1 MQTTH
6 KIPRSSA
13 TRWAKYLLSQ
23 HSRADY
29 QNCDGHRLVPT
40 QWHGSKDML
49 AKFGLAPGEPVKL
62 EDLRPL
68 MHGFN
73 PVTKEAIRPVGSD
86 GTRTAGV
93 DLTYS
98 PPKDVSA
105 LWALSDPYRRAQ
117 IEAAHRKAVASTL
130 KRIEKEVAVVR
141 RKTNG
146 VVRFEK
152 ARSLLAAEAVH
163 TTSRLSREQPQDGIP
178 DPQLHSHVAI
188 IAAERQDG
196 KMAAVESRQLMLA
209 AREGGSWYR
218 SELASNLRELGLN
231 IERRTG
237 KGERYFGITGVPDT
251 LSDRWSTRDGDV
263 DRAAQTFRR
272 RNGREPEPGELDQLT
287 LKTRGPKSTATQPDI
302 EKAYDAIG
310 SEYHFTRRD
319 AAKLPTDRPTIP
331 DPNID
336 LPKELLAE
344 VNRERSMITTR
355 ELRAK
360 AYEISA
366 GVCRPAQ
373 ADRLVNDLERS
384 GEIVRLEEGM
394 WTTRTLRDVEQAT
407 ISVAERRATE
417 TTAPVSEQAL
427 KQAQREA
434 AKELHSPLSQ
444 EQREAL
450 GTITGPGGVSVLVG
464 RAGTGKGVVMK
475 AATRAWQL
483 EGNHVIGT
491 AIAGATAKRLQA
503 DTGTDRSMTT
513 DSLLNRIEKGHI
525 PLGSKTVVIMDE
537 AGMADSDRLPRLI
550 KLTAQHESKLLLAG
564 DSAQLSSIGPGGLF
578 KELEGKV
585 PTAELTEVH
594 RARHDWERQAWEE
607 IRQGEPGRAL
617 ARYQARDRLHIT
629 DTREEA
635 MQAMVDHWDQS
646 RKTVPDGQ
654 AVMITDGSNSERD
667 ALNAMAQERR
677 AKAGELGAH
686 TVQLP
691 GKPYGLA
698 AGDQVIFS
706 AQYRVPGQQRVENGI
721 TGAVIDTS
729 RDEDKVTI
737 KTREPEPRD
746 IQVDTSKF
754 SDLSLGY
761 ATHIRK
767 GQGLTTE
774 TSQVLAGGWQTDKE
788 NIYVSVTR
796 AREQT
801 DIYITRDDLGKQGM
815 DTSAIQRLADRMR
828 RSRAQEAS
836 ITKEI
841 AEQTPERSAETADQ
855 SPDVSSHSKGTQA
868 TGGEMDQVLQARQG
882 RQLEWQNAIDVDHN
896 GDVNEQAEEIQ
907 AIEDLAESMRNQG
920 ASEET
925 ITKEIAELTARSE
938 HDLQPHT
945 QALTE
950 HERYIDKVLDQQR
963 QRLLDEE
970 QQHIYAQEPDREPQQ
985 HQLSQ
990 LDRGERDP
998 YIEQAIQ
1005 EERDRQQAFEQGIDQ
1020 DRDNDLGFG
1029 IE

>member
-6 KIPRSSA
+6 KIPGSSA
-13 TRWAKYLLSQ
+13 TRWARYLVSRR
-23 HSRADY
+23 SRADY
-29 QNCDGHRLVPT
+29 QNRDGDRLVPT

-49 AKFGLAPGEPVKL
+49 ARFGLEPGQRVDL

-73 PVTKEAIRPVGSD
+73 PVTKEEIRPVGAD

-130 KRIEKEVAVVR
+130 KRIEREVTVIR

-152 ARSLLAAEAVH
+152 AKSLLAAEAVH
-163 TTSRLSREQPQDGIP
+163 TTSRLSRVQPQNGIP

-188 IAAERQDG
+188 IAAERMDG

-209 AREGGSWYR
+209 AREGGAWYR
-218 SELASNLRELGLN
+218 SELAANLRELGLD

-237 KGERYFGITGVPDT
+237 KGERYFGLSGVPDA

-263 DRAAQTFRR
+263 DRAAQAFRR
-272 RNGREPEPGELDQLT
+272 RYGREPEPGELDQLT

-302 EKAYDAIG
+302 QQAYDAIG
-310 SEYHFTRRD
+310 SEH
-319 AAKLPTDRPTIP
+319 AAKLHTNQPTTP
-331 DPNID
+331 DPNIN
-336 LPKELLAE
+336 LAEELLAE
-344 VNRERSMITTR
+344 VNRDRSMITTR

-360 AYEISA
+360 AYELSA
-366 GVCRPAQ
+366 GVCRPGQ
-373 ADRLVNDLERS
+373 ADQLVNDLERS
-384 GEIVRLEEGM
+384 GELVRLEQGM
-394 WTTRTLRDVEQAT
+394 WTTRTLREIEQAT
-407 ISVAERRATE
+407 TDVAQDRATDCV
-417 TTAPVSEQAL
+417 APVSERSL
-427 KQAQREA
+427 KQAQSEA
-434 AKELHSPLSQ
+434 AKELHGSLSQ
-444 EQREAL
+444 EQRDAL
-450 GTITGPGGVSVLVG
+450 QTITGQGGVTVLVG
-464 RAGTGKGVVMK
+464 RAGTGKGVVTR
-475 AATRAWQL
+475 AATRSWQL
-483 EGNHVIGT
+483 EGNEVIGT

-503 DTGTDRSMTT
+503 DTATDRAMTT
-513 DSLLNRIEKGHI
+513 DSLLSGIENGHI
-525 PLGSKTVVIMDE
+525 RLDSKTVVIMDE

-550 KLTAQHESKLLLAG
+550 KLTAERNSKLLLAG
-564 DSAQLSSIGPGGLF
+564 DSAQLSPIGPGGLF

-594 RARHDWERQAWEE
+594 RARHEWERQAWEE

-617 ARYQARDRLHIT
+617 ARYQAHDRLHIT
-629 DTREEA
+629 DTRQEA
-635 MQAMVDHWDQS
+635 MQAMVDRWDDS
-646 RKTVPDGQ
+646 RRTVPEGE
-654 AVMITDGSNSERD
+654 AVMITDGSNTERD

-686 TVQLP
+686 TVRLP

-698 AGDQVIFS
+698 AGDQIIFTG
-706 AQYRVPGQQRVENGI
+706 QHRIPGQQRVENGI
-721 TGAVIDTS
+721 TGTVVHAS
-729 RDEDKVTI
+729 RDQDVVTI
-737 KTREPEPRD
+737 QTGEPEPRNVE
-746 IQVDTSKF
+746 VDTSKF

-774 TSQVLAGGWQTDKE
+774 TSQILAGGWQTDKE

-801 DIYITRDDLGKQGM
+801 DIYITRDDLGEQGL
-815 DTSAIQRLADRMR
+815 DTNAIQRLAERMQ

-836 ITKEI
+836 TTRQTVQPES
-841 AEQTPERSAETADQ
+841 EQSAEITAHPADQ
-855 SPDVSSHSKGTQA
+855 SPDLSTRSTTTQA
-868 TGGEMDQVLQARQG
+868 TSSEIDQILQARQA
-882 RQLEWQNAIDVDHN
+882 RQLEWQNAIDVDRN
-896 GDVNEQAEEIQ
+896 GDVDEQAKEIQ
-907 AIEDLAESMRNQG
+907 AIEHLAESMRNEG
-920 ASEET
+920 ASEDT
-925 ITKEIAELTARSE
+925 ITQQIAKLTAGHE

-945 QALTE
+945 QALNE
-950 HERYIDKVLDQQR
+950 HARHIDKVLEQQR

-970 QQHIYAQEPDREPQQ
+970 HGIDQAKDA
-985 HQLSQ
+985 
-990 LDRGERDP
+990 GRDP

-1005 EERDRQQAFEQGIDQ
+1005 QERDRQQAFEQGIDH
-1020 DRDNDLGFG
+1020 DRDNDLGLG

>member
-6 KIPRSSA
+6 KIPGSSA
-13 TRWAKYLLSQ
+13 TRWAKYLVSQ
-23 HSRADY
+23 RSRADY
-29 QNCDGHRLVPT
+29 QNHDGNRLVPT
-40 QWHGSKDML
+40 QWHGSPDML
-49 AKFGLAPGEPVKL
+49 ARFGLTPGDPVKL

-68 MHGFN
+68 MHGYN
-73 PVTKEAIRPVGSD
+73 PLTKEAIRPVGSD

-130 KRIEKEVAVVR
+130 KRIEQGVCVVR

-178 DPQLHSHVAI
+178 DPQLHSHVAV
-188 IAAERQDG
+188 IAAERMDG

-218 SELASNLRELGLN
+218 SELAANLRELGLD

-237 KGERYFGITGVPDT
+237 KGERYFGINGVPDA

-263 DRAAQTFRR
+263 DRAAQAFRR
-272 RNGREPEPGELDQLT
+272 RYGREPEPGELDQLT

-302 EKAYDAIG
+302 QQAYDAIA
-310 SEYHFTRRD
+310 SEYDFTRQD
-319 AAKLPTDRPTIP
+319 AAKLPTNQPTTP
-331 DPNID
+331 DPNIN

-344 VNRERSMITTR
+344 VNRDRSMITTR

-360 AYEISA
+360 AYELSA
-366 GVCRPAQ
+366 GACRPAQ
-373 ADRLVNDLERS
+373 ADRLVNDLARS
-384 GEIVRLEEGM
+384 GDLVRLEKGM
-394 WTTRTLRDVEQAT
+394 WTTRTLREVEQAT
-407 ISVAERRATE
+407 ISVAERRVTE
-417 TTAPVSEQAL
+417 NAAPVSPQAL
-427 KQAQREA
+427 KQALREA
-434 AKELHSPLSQ
+434 ARQLRGSLSQ
-444 EQREAL
+444 EQRQAL
-450 GTITGPGGVSVLVG
+450 ETITGQGGVTVLIG
-464 RAGTGKGVVMK
+464 RAGTGKGIVTR
-475 AATRAWQL
+475 AATRTWQL
-483 EGNHVIGT
+483 EGNEVIGT

-513 DSLLNRIEKGHI
+513 NSLLNGIEKGHI
-525 PLGSKTVVIMDE
+525 QLDSKTVVIMDE
-537 AGMADSDRLPRLI
+537 AGMADSDRLPRLV
-550 KLTAQHESKLLLAG
+550 KLTAQRNSKLLLAG
-564 DSAQLSSIGPGGLF
+564 DSAQLSPIGPGGLF
-578 KELEGKV
+578 RELEGKV

-617 ARYQARDRLHIT
+617 ARYQAHDRLHIT

-635 MQAMVDHWDQS
+635 MQTMVDHWDDN
-646 RKTVPDGQ
+646 RRTVPDGQ
-654 AVMITDGSNSERD
+654 AVMITDGSNNERD
-667 ALNAMAQERR
+667 TLNAMAQERR
-677 AKAGELGAH
+677 AQAGELGAH
-686 TVQLP
+686 RVQLP
-691 GKPYGLA
+691 GKPYNLA
-698 AGDQVIFS
+698 SGDQVIFTG
-706 AQYRVPGQQRVENGI
+706 QYRIPGHPRIENGI
-721 TGAVIDTS
+721 TGTIIHTS
-729 RDEDKVTI
+729 RDEDQVTI

-746 IQVDTSKF
+746 IHVDTSKF

-774 TSQVLAGGWQTDKE
+774 TSQILAGGWQTDKE

-801 DIYITRDDLGKQGM
+801 DIYISRDDLGEQGL
-815 DTSAIQRLADRMR
+815 DTGTIQRLAEKMQ

-836 ITKEI
+836 ITHDTTQRTSDHSSEI
-841 AEQTPERSAETADQ
+841 SEPIDA
-855 SPDVSSHSKGTQA
+855 H
-868 TGGEMDQVLQARQG
+868 QARD
-882 RQLEWQNAIDVDHN
+882 RAIQ
-896 GDVNEQAEEIQ
+896 E
-907 AIEDLAESMRNQG
+907 AIEANE
-920 ASEET
+920 
-925 ITKEIAELTARSE
+925 
-938 HDLQPHT
+938 
-945 QALTE
+945 
-950 HERYIDKVLDQQR
+950 QR
-963 QRLLDEE
+963 QRDW
-970 QQHIYAQEPDREPQQ
+970 Q
-985 HQLSQ
+985 
-990 LDRGERDP
+990 
-998 YIEQAIQ
+998 
-1005 EERDRQQAFEQGIDQ
+1005 QGIDQ

>member
-1 MQTTH
+1 
-6 KIPRSSA
+6 
-13 TRWAKYLLSQ
+13 
-23 HSRADY
+23 
-29 QNCDGHRLVPT
+29 
-40 QWHGSKDML
+40 ML
-49 AKFGLAPGEPVKL
+49 ARFSLTPGDPVKL

-68 MHGFN
+68 MHGYN
-73 PVTKEAIRPVGSD
+73 PVTKEPIRPVGSD

-130 KRIEKEVAVVR
+130 KRIEKDVAVVR

-178 DPQLHSHVAI
+178 DPQLHSHVAV
-188 IAAERQDG
+188 IAAERADG

-218 SELASNLRELGLN
+218 SELAANLRDLGLD

-237 KGERYFGITGVPDT
+237 NGERYFGISGVPDA

-272 RNGREPEPGELDQLT
+272 RYGREPEPGELDQLT

-302 EKAYDAIG
+302 EKAYDAVG

-319 AAKLPTDRPTIP
+319 AAKLTTDLPTTP

-344 VNRERSMITTR
+344 VNRDRSMVTTR

-360 AYEISA
+360 AYELSA

-373 ADRLVNDLERS
+373 ADRLVNELERS
-384 GEIVRLEEGM
+384 GELVRLEQGM

-407 ISVAERRATE
+407 VSVAEDRASE
-417 TTAPVSEQAL
+417 NVAPVSEQTL

-434 AKELHSPLSQ
+434 ANELDGSLSQ
-444 EQREAL
+444 EQRDAL
-450 GTITGPGGVSVLVG
+450 GTITAPGGITLIVG
-464 RAGTGKGVVMK
+464 RAGTGKGVVTK
-475 AATRAWQL
+475 AATRSWQL
-483 EGNHVIGT
+483 EGNEVIGT

-513 DSLLNRIEKGHI
+513 DSLLNSIEKGHI
-525 PLGSKTVVIMDE
+525 RLDSNTVVIMDE
-537 AGMADSDRLPRLI
+537 AGMADSDRLPRLV
-550 KLTAQHESKLLLAG
+550 KLTAQHNSKLLLAG

-594 RARHDWERQAWEE
+594 RARHQWERQAWEE

-617 ARYQARDRLHIT
+617 ARYQAHDRLHIH

-635 MQAMVDHWDQS
+635 MQAMVDRWDQS

-654 AVMITDGSNSERD
+654 AVMITDGSNAERD
-667 ALNAMAQERR
+667 HLNAMAQERR
-677 AKAGELGAH
+677 AHAGELGAH
-686 TVQLP
+686 QVQLP

-698 AGDQVIFS
+698 TGDEIIFS
-706 AQYRVPGQQRVENGI
+706 AKYRIPGQQRVENGI
-721 TGAVIDTS
+721 TGTVLDTS
-729 RDEDKVTI
+729 RDEDRLTI
-737 KTREPEPRD
+737 KTHEPEPRN
-746 IQVDTSKF
+746 IQVDTSEF

-774 TSQVLAGGWQTDKE
+774 TSQVLAGGWQTDKQ

-801 DIYITRDDLGKQGM
+801 DIYVTRDDLGEQGL
-815 DTSAIQRLADRMR
+815 DTGAIQRLAERMQ

-836 ITKEI
+836 ITKE
-841 AEQTPERSAETADQ
+841 APDQSTQRSAEIAEPTAEQ
-855 SPDVSSHSKGTQA
+855 SPELSSPSTTTHA
-868 TGGEMDQVLQARQG
+868 TGGGIDKVLQARQG
-882 RQLEWQNAIDVDHN
+882 RQLEWQSAIDVDRS

-925 ITKEIAELTARSE
+925 ITKEIAELTAGSE

-950 HERYIDKVLDQQR
+950 HERYIDQVLEQQR

-970 QQHIYAQEPDREPQQ
+970 QQLARDQDNDRQEHQPDQAQD
-985 HQLSQ
+985 S
-990 LDRGERDP
+990 GRDP

-1005 EERDRQQAFEQGIDQ
+1005 EERDRQQAFEQGIDN